1 MGRLDTVLV
10 AAKGDREVGLVC
22 RRSAGDGTRSRDGGG
37 GIVCRLVCLHVPLSC
52 VEKNNDFNP

>member
-1 MGRLDTVLV
+1 MLV